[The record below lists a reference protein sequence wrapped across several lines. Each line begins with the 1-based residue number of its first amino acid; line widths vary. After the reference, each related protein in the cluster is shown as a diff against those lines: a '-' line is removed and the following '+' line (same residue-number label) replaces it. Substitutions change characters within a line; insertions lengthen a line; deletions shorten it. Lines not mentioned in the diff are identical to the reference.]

1 LMGKLVSI
9 LQRRSPV
16 VHVLGPD
23 QTVAEAVTVMA
34 EKHIGVVPI
43 LEGRRLVGI
52 FSERDLLRRV
62 VAKGI
67 SLEKTTLREV
77 MTPDPVTVGPDEDRQ
92 SAIQKMQAAGCRHLP
107 IMVNEHVVDMLSTRD
122 LLFVELEERDQEIA
136 ALRGY
141 IHGDY

>member
-1 LMGKLVSI
+1 MGKLVSI

-43 LEGRRLVGI
+43 LKGHRLVGI

-62 VAKGI
+62 VAKGR
-67 SLEKTTLREV
+67 SLEKTTLGEV
-77 MTPDPVTVGPDEDRQ
+77 MTPDPVTAGPDEDRQ
-92 SAIQKMQAAGCRHLP
+92 SAIQKMQTAGCRHLP
-107 IMVNEHVVDMLSTRD
+107 IVVNEYVVDMISTRD
-122 LLFVELEERDQEIA
+122 LLFVEIEERDQEIA

>member
-1 LMGKLVSI
+1 MGKLVSI

-77 MTPDPVTVGPDEDRQ
+77 MTPDPVTAGPDEDRQ
-92 SAIQKMQAAGCRHLP
+92 SAIQKMQAVGCRHLP
-107 IMVNEHVVDMLSTRD
+107 IMVNEYVVDMISTRD

>member
-1 LMGKLVSI
+1 MGKLVSI
-9 LQRRSPV
+9 LRRRSPV
-16 VHVLGPD
+16 VYVLGPD

-62 VAKGI
+62 VAKGRN
-67 SLEKTTLREV
+67 LEKTTLREV
-77 MTPDPVTVGPDEDRQ
+77 MTPDPVTAGPDEDRQ
-92 SAIQKMQAAGCRHLP
+92 SAIQKMQAVGCRHLP
-107 IMVNEHVVDMLSTRD
+107 IMVNEYVVDMISTRD

>member
-1 LMGKLVSI
+1 
-9 LQRRSPV
+9 
-16 VHVLGPD
+16 
-23 QTVAEAVTVMA
+23 MA

-43 LEGRRLVGI
+43 LEGHRLVGI

-62 VAKGI
+62 VAKGR

-77 MTPDPVTVGPDEDRQ
+77 MTPDPVTAGPDEDRQ
-92 SAIQKMQAAGCRHLP
+92 SAIQKMQAVGCRHLP
-107 IMVNEHVVDMLSTRD
+107 IMVNEYVVDMISTRD
-122 LLFVELEERDQEIA
+122 LLFVEIEERDQEIA